1 MIPKEAQTLEVL
13 VKDATSTVLRVEGK
27 NAERLK
33 KI

>member
-1 MIPKEAQTLEVL
+1 LEVL

-33 KI
+33 KIWKK